1 MEGYRW
7 MIFLLIVNWQAG
19 IICPESQHH
28 QKHSNSQADPGYQV
42 IAAGKIHGYTEH
54 IGPQGRS
61 NYSPAHGES

>member
-19 IICPESQHH
+19 IICPESQNN
-28 QKHSNSQADPGYQV
+28 QKYRDRKTDPGHQI

-61 NYSPAHGES
+61 DHGPAQ